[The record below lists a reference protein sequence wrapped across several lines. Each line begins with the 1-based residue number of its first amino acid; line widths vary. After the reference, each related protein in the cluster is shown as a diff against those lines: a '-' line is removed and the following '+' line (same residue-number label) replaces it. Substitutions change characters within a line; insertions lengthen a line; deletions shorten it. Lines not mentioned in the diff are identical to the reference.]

1 MNTID
6 KKIAAQTL
14 AAYGVETEKPVVTR
28 RTATP
33 VARRSGTSF
42 EDVADPLAIPDFMK
56 RSHPFTYGNVGGQ
69 LEAIGRSIQT
79 GERYAYIKD
88 EAFDELVSL
97 LHRTFGDTMEKA
109 GIVWTGD
116 GSAVAKAM
124 IADFVE
130 DSFFSDGTRSY
141 PITVG
146 EPSSDFF
153 DDNIEDLFGGG
164 DDE

>member
-1 MNTID
+1 
-6 KKIAAQTL
+6 
-14 AAYGVETEKPVVTR
+14 
-28 RTATP
+28 
-33 VARRSGTSF
+33 
-42 EDVADPLAIPDFMK
+42 MK

-88 EAFDELVSL
+88 EAFDELVGL

-116 GSAVAKAM
+116 GSSAAKAM